1 MEALGAQRLLQC
13 WDGARDEHPLRRA
26 LALLDAAWPEVGAAR
41 WGALPLGARDARLIA
56 LHEALFGTALETR
69 VDCPACGAELETPL
83 STGELATPPAPADDP
98 PPLVEDG
105 IAVEWRLPTS
115 DDLLAVLE
123 ADDDAADAAERLL
136 ARCVRAARRGDA
148 ALAPQE
154 LPEPLI
160 ERLQQAMAERDPGAD
175 LRIALACPACGQ
187 AFERRFDIGSHLFG
201 ALDDWTERLLDEVHA
216 LASAYGWSEAEILAL
231 PAARRRHYLARIQ
244 A

>member
-13 WDGARDEHPLRRA
+13 WDGARAEHPLRRA
-26 LALLDAAWPEVGAAR
+26 LVLLDAAWPEVGAAR

-56 LHEALFGTALETR
+56 LHEALFGPALETR

-83 STGELATPPAPADDP
+83 STSELATPPAPADDP
-98 PPLVEDG
+98 PPLVADG

-123 ADDDAADAAERLL
+123 ADDVADVADVADDGTADDAAGRLL
-136 ARCVRAARRGDA
+136 ARCVRAARHGDVL
-148 ALAPQE
+148 LAPQE

-175 LRIALACPACGQ
+175 LRIALACPASGQ

-201 ALDDWTERLLDEVHA
+201 ALDDWAER
-216 LASAYGWSEAEILAL
+216 
-231 PAARRRHYLARIQ
+231 
-244 A
+244 